1 MGEIIQIR
9 GQGRSIGNTRDVHR
23 KDHTGSGGLTTVV
36 NSRTYLPLS
45 LPDCGFVTS
54 ATPAGENFPE
64 TIVEK
69 RQGCEVCYIGI
80 SYQGG
85 LDGHVR
91 GVWCGIGGIRKLSPE
106 VGSKVG
112 MHERSIKC

>member
-1 MGEIIQIR
+1 
-9 GQGRSIGNTRDVHR
+9 VHR
-23 KDHTGSGGLTTVV
+23 KDYTGGGGLAAAV

-69 RQGCEVCYIGI
+69 DKLARNVIKAFPIKGE
-80 SYQGG
+80 